1 MKRKQNNK
9 NNDLQLNLKKCENT
23 PINIEG
29 KGISGG
35 EKRRLAFASEVIL
48 LIFDYLK
55 LKLFKFIIIIQTNKV
70 LTDPMILFCGM

>member
-48 LIFDYLK
+48 LI
-55 LKLFKFIIIIQTNKV
+55 LKLFKFIITIQTNKV